1 MHADPHAGNL
11 LRVAPETHSTVT
23 GPRRLLSLLSPR
35 RWLRAR
41 RRAPRLAY
49 LDFGL
54 VSQVPLQ
61 VREALVCAVAQLIFG
76 RDVRAVAALF
86 GELMLLP
93 DDALATPQQRE
104 ALATALEAAASRLL
118 DFDDDDDD
126 DEEEETTRPPPGRV
140 ESSRVE
146 SSRVKSS
153 QVQAGAQGRA
163 AALSPLERPLPKL
176 RFDALLGELAA
187 LAPAFAFELP
197 PYFLNNARAI
207 ATLEGMAKS
216 ADPSFDVL
224 QVVYPFALRR
234 LLSAD
239 PKRSP
244 LLHSTLRS
252 LTTDEDGV
260 ADPAKLRALLVDS
273 ARLSGRRP
281 LTVLLDAARTRGG
294 RAFALDLAAA
304 SARSLWRRQRR
315 MKVV

>member
-1 MHADPHAGNL
+1 MDVSELPLLLLGLRCTLSQLLETGVMHADPHAGNL
-11 LRVAPETHSTVT
+11 LRVAPETHLAVRDVR

-35 RWLRAR
+35 RWLRAS
-41 RRAPRLAY
+41 RAPRLAY

-76 RDVRAVAALF
+76 RDVRAVASLF

-93 DDALATPQQRE
+93 DDALATPDQKE

-126 DEEEETTRPPPGRV
+126 DDDGDDV
-140 ESSRVE
+140 DD
-146 SSRVKSS
+146 KK
-153 QVQAGAQGRA
+153 
-163 AALSPLERPLPKL
+163 SPLKRPLPKL

-239 PKRSP
+239 PKSSP

-273 ARLSGRRP
+273 AKLSGRRP

-304 SARSLWRRQRR
+304 SARSLLSRRRG
-315 MKVV
+315 